1 MLACQPLRLC
11 GVVQG
16 ARVPP
21 ATSAGR
27 CMGMVLSRVTVEPCH
42 LPMEPPPRLSL
53 CLSFVSVGA
62 CVCVCVCVCVCRVRV
77 CVRVR
82 VSGCAMLC
90 LGVCVLCPVRS
101 GSEGRGKRSN
111 ASKWL
116 SDAGSGAS
124 DGGHDE
130 SKGGRG

>member
-77 CVRVR
+77 CACARVWLCDV
-82 VSGCAMLC
+82 VSGC
-90 LGVCVLCPVRS
+90 VCALS
-101 GSEGRGKRSN
+101 GQVWQRGAWETVQRQQV
-111 ASKWL
+111 AV
-116 SDAGSGAS
+116 
-124 DGGHDE
+124 
-130 SKGGRG
+130 